1 MPDLK
6 DMETCDLPDKDFNIV
21 VLRKLIELQENK
33 DYSMKIGKRIYEQ
46 NEKYNKVIDLYKQ
59 KNRSEEY
66 SKWKT

>member
-33 DYSMKIGKRIYEQ
+33 DYSMKLGKRIYEQ
-46 NEKYNKVIDLYKQ
+46 NEKYNKVIDLHKQ

-66 SKWKT
+66 SK